1 MNLITILIGGL
12 SLGLWDFLLF
22 QLTARILSKK
32 CNYDCSKCKCWSCNK
47 YQCLKYSKNKLK
59 EVEK

>member
-1 MNLITILIGGL
+1 MNLIVILIRR
-12 SLGLWDFLLF
+12 
-22 QLTARILSKK
+22 LTKK